1 MNEILKLTVNF
12 FMKIAIIAVMIGST
26 EVIDTSPIGALAGFT
41 FSVLLIDAY
50 TYLNNK
56 TFKNNDNN

>member
-12 FMKIAIIAVMIGST
+12 LMKLTIIVVMIGST
-26 EVIDTSPIGALAGFT
+26 ELIDTNPIGSLAGFA
-41 FSVLLIDAY
+41 FGMLLIDAY

-56 TFKNNDNN
+56 TFKNND